1 MMNNEKEL
9 YNKLK
14 ERIAISNFDDELQN
28 KSYQFNKERSGYS
41 MKRRILQS
49 VASLAIIFTFGL
61 TVYAGVS
68 GNLNLEKLGL
78 LKLSKNYDES
88 ATQINQ
94 SIENEYCKITLN
106 SMAGDSAYIV
116 SEYTI
121 DFKEA
126 APNSF
131 KQIDYDGRYGYDL
144 VVDGNVLIN
153 SKTPES
159 VMEYVDKITD
169 TEYQY
174 IQVINVMSV
183 KDENIKLEM
192 NFDGLCKVDLTEK
205 DREIKINK
213 KLQADIQIKRTDTEK
228 FEPIKQK
235 LDDKTQIVIEEIAN
249 TKFENFIRIKQE
261 NQDITWKEYNSNP
274 LEYNSFLITDS
285 KDETLPYTVYSGD
298 VFGKKIYV
306 KQNGKY
312 TQVEDE
318 YSLKDSDIVKI
329 EENYTILLGL
339 EEDVNT
345 IKISPTK
352 TRFYNDRTDEEEEV
366 YNKTTWYPI
375 TAGDKKYTQTSSL
388 GGTLEINNI
397 EIDDKNVTFY
407 YDKKG
412 KIGNELLVI
421 VRKNNGIINYAYPTE
436 EIEKGITGNENK
448 ITFARHEKYRSGLK
462 GFKMYDDEFDN
473 MLEDIDKAEFTLLY
487 GCVTEI
493 IGKTVELKIPTQ
505 NEENAVIK
513 NVNIIDIEE
522 AEKKSNLLVDENTN
536 VQEDKLYNQTN
547 DVVENVKNNT
557 VSTSEGKA
565 NLTQSEF

>member
-375 TAGDKKYTQTSSL
+375 TPGDKKYTQTSSL

-397 EIDDKNVTFY
+397 EIDDENVTFY

-436 EIEKGITGNENK
+436 EIEKGITGTENK
-448 ITFARHEKYRSGLK
+448 ITFARHEKYRTGLK
-462 GFKMYDDEFDN
+462 GFEMDDDEFDN

-493 IGKTVELKIPTQ
+493 IGKTVELKIPTE

-513 NVNIIDIEE
+513 NVDVTEII
-522 AEKKSNLLVDENTN
+522 ENA
-536 VQEDKLYNQTN
+536 
-547 DVVENVKNNT
+547 VELKIP
-557 VSTSEGKA
+557 
-565 NLTQSEF
+565 TQSEENTVIQNENVID

>member
-41 MKRRILQS
+41 MKKRILQS
-49 VASLAIIFTFGL
+49 VASLAIILTCGL

-126 APNSF
+126 SPNSF

-144 VVDGNVLIN
+144 TINGNVLIN

-169 TEYQY
+169 TEYKY

-183 KDENIKLEM
+183 KDQNIKLEM
-192 NFDGLCKVDLTEK
+192 DFDSLCKVDFTEK
-205 DREIKINK
+205 DGEIKINK
-213 KLQADIQIKRTDTEK
+213 KLQANIQIKRTDTEK

-235 LDDKTQIVIEEIAN
+235 LDDNTQIVIEEIAN
-249 TKFENFIRIKQE
+249 TKFENFIRIKQV
-261 NQDITWKEYNSNP
+261 NLDITWKKYNSNP

-366 YNKTTWYPI
+366 YNKMTWYPI

-397 EIDDKNVTFY
+397 EIDDENVTFY

-436 EIEKGITGNENK
+436 EIEKGITGTENK

-462 GFKMYDDEFDN
+462 GFKMDDDEFDN

>member
-1 MMNNEKEL
+1 MNNEKEL

-41 MKRRILQS
+41 MKKRILQS
-49 VASLAIIFTFGL
+49 VASLAIILTCGL

-169 TEYQY
+169 TEYKY

-183 KDENIKLEM
+183 KDQNIKLEM
-192 NFDGLCKVDLTEK
+192 NFDSLCKVDFTEK

-235 LDDKTQIVIEEIAN
+235 LDDNTQIVIEEIAN
-249 TKFENFIRIKQE
+249 TKFENFIRIKQV
-261 NQDITWKEYNSNP
+261 NLDITWKKYNSNP

-318 YSLKDSDIVKI
+318 YSLKDSDILKV

-375 TAGDKKYTQTSSL
+375 IDGDKKYTQTSSL

-397 EIDDKNVTFY
+397 EIDDENVTFY

-436 EIEKGITGNENK
+436 EIEKGITGTENK

-462 GFKMYDDEFDN
+462 GFKMDDDEFDN